1 MKKFLVILLSLLMI
15 LSLGA
20 CGKKEEATPSGGE
33 EGGSGETKLSG
44 NVMLYSSM
52 AEGVL
57 QALQAR
63 FMEIYPDIQF
73 DYVQAGSGKI
83 ATKLTTEL
91 QANSVECDIVW
102 LADASEF
109 VEYKNAG
116 NLVAYESKY
125 ASTVDPMF
133 RDPDNTYI
141 GARAVLTGFV
151 YSPTKIGDGGFV
163 PKTWKDLLDPS
174 LKDEI
179 LMTDAGASGSMKTW
193 LYALVNHPDYGWD
206 FIEQLK
212 ANGLVLESGTTA
224 THNKVA
230 DASYKVGVGVDFVAK
245 NLIADGANVAWQD
258 VEQDAIAYYS
268 PIAIVKGC
276 PNEELAKVLYDFIM
290 NPDEGQ
296 RVLAENNIT
305 PVQPSTKIP
314 EGMFSVD
321 WITSHAV
328 KVDVAKMA
336 AESEEMLA
344 KYDSIFK

>member
-1 MKKFLVILLSLLMI
+1 MKKLLVILLSLLLVI
-15 LSLGA
+15 SLGA
-20 CGKKEEATPSGGE
+20 CGKKEDPAPSGD
-33 EGGSGETKLSG
+33 GGDEQKLSG
-44 NVMLYSSM
+44 SVMLYSSM
-52 AEGVL
+52 SEVVL
-57 QALQAR
+57 QALQTR
-63 FMEIYPDIQF
+63 FMEVYPDIQF

-83 ATKLTTEL
+83 AAKLTTEL

-116 NLVAYESKY
+116 NLVPYESPY
-125 ASTVDPMF
+125 AATVDPMF
-133 RDPDNTYI
+133 RDADNTYI

-151 YSPTKIGDGGFV
+151 YSPTKIGDGLV
-163 PKTWKDLLDPS
+163 PKSWKELLDPS

-193 LYALVNHPDYGWD
+193 LYALVNHPDYGWE
-206 FIEQLK
+206 FFEELK

-230 DASYKVGVGVDFVAK
+230 DGSYKVGVGVDFVAK
-245 NLIADGANVAWQD
+245 NLIAEGANVAWQD

-296 RVLAENNIT
+296 KVLADNNIT
-305 PVQPSTKIP
+305 PVQPSTPIP
-314 EGMFSVD
+314 AGMYSVD
-321 WITSHAV
+321 WITEHAV